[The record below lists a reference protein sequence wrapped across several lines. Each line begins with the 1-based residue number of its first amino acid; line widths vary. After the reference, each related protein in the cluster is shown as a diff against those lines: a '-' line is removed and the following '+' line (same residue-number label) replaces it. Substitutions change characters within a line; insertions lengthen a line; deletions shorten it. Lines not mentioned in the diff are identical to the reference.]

1 MKNLLQKKKKFC
13 PKKEP
18 VIAQNPLNNIAILNG
33 ENLYVKFS
41 KVLIPMFKSEIAL
54 QEVCVIE
61 TCLKKKTHMYIY
73 NVYILYIYVIY
84 IHIYI
89 IFHTLLLY
97 NRVTSV
103 T

>member
-1 MKNLLQKKKKFC
+1 MKSLLQKKKYLS

-18 VIAQNPLNNIAILNG
+18 LIAQNPVNNIAILNG

-61 TCLKKKTHMYIY
+61 TCFLENPHMYIY
-73 NVYILYIYVIY
+73 NVYIWYIYVIY
-84 IHIYI
+84 IHI
-89 IFHTLLLY
+89 
-97 NRVTSV
+97 
-103 T
+103 

>member
-1 MKNLLQKKKKFC
+1 MKSLLQKKNYLS

-18 VIAQNPLNNIAILNG
+18 LVAQNPLNNIAILNG
-33 ENLYVKFS
+33 EKLYVKFS

-61 TCLKKKTHMYIY
+61 TCFLENPHMYIY

-89 IFHTLLLY
+89 IFHTFLLY